1 MKKNIKL
8 ILIFSVIAAFAFASS
23 GCFTTMAII
32 ARTAE
37 AASET
42 TSTFEF
48 SFDNKDR
55 KDPFDI
61 DDTDGTTYDFSDPDD
76 LEDAIESFMNEFSSA
91 LEDDYNNNN
100 KDDDEDDSDDFRTDA
115 GRS

>member
-1 MKKNIKL
+1 MKKNIKR
-8 ILIFSVIAAFAFASS
+8 ILIFSLIAAFAFASS

-48 SFDNKDR
+48 SFDNKDW

-76 LEDAIESFMNEFSSA
+76 LEDAIESFMSEFSSA
-91 LEDDYNNNN
+91 LEDDYNNN